1 MRTVKHGAS
10 VRGIAA
16 VLVSALVAL
25 AAASAA
31 TAQSAPIRGM
41 FGEEGQVY
49 DLFPCLN
56 ASPDSY
62 FGAGMFG
69 SMGTTRDGTGALHVS
84 IHADAE
90 FWIRSTDQPGAEL
103 LYRGVGQAH
112 FTAVL
117 PAGSEETTTPW
128 ETVTFPVIELGTGKV
143 ANITVTIV
151 FWIAQ
156 EGIVGGGFG
165 QARCAAT

>member
-25 AAASAA
+25 AAASAT
-31 TAQSAPIRGM
+31 TAQSDPIRGLA
-41 FGEEGQVY
+41 GEGGQVY

-56 ASPDSY
+56 APPDSF

-69 SMGTTRDGTGALHVS
+69 SMGTTRDATGALHVS
-84 IHADAE
+84 IHANVE
-90 FWIRSTDQPGAEL
+90 FQIQATDQPDAEV
-103 LYRGVGQAH
+103 LYRGLGHAQ
-112 FTAVL
+112 FNAVL

-128 ETVTFPVIELGTGKV
+128 ETVTFPVRELGTGNV
-143 ANITVTIV
+143 TNITVGIS

-156 EGIVGGGFG
+156 EGIVGGSFG
-165 QARCAAT
+165 EARCAAT

>member
-1 MRTVKHGAS
+1 MRTVRHGAS

-31 TAQSAPIRGM
+31 TAQSSPIRGL
-41 FGEEGQVY
+41 FGEDGGVY
-49 DLFPCLN
+49 DLFPCLD
-56 ASPDSY
+56 APPDSH
-62 FGAGMFG
+62 FWAGMFG
-69 SMGTTRDGTGALHVS
+69 SMGTTRDATGALHVS
-84 IHADAE
+84 IHANAE
-90 FWIRSTDQPGAEL
+90 FHIRSTDQPDAEL
-103 LYRGVGQAH
+103 LYRGLGQAH

-128 ETVTFPVIELGTGKV
+128 QTVTFPVRELGTGNV
-143 ANITVTIV
+143 TNITVGIF

-165 QARCAAT
+165 EARCAAT